1 MTSERLFYFIHGAAT
16 MYFLMA
22 GLSRLCDKDSSRVK
36 RLCGYI
42 LLFWGCLE
50 LKDLFFY
57 ATPIIRDNYIS
68 NLLVM
73 VDMLAIPAGLCFV
86 DELLQGDWS
95 SLKRIIYYFSP
106 YILLILLYAI
116 TDSIWIYYALFILS
130 TINIICFLA
139 YIYFAIKRYNK
150 LLDDNYSDTESL
162 HINWLRE
169 VVVMLATVFISW
181 SMSCYY
187 SSWIVDSCYQLLL
200 IAWWVVVTYHADRQ
214 QSPSIIPE
222 TSLNLPMHGVLN
234 DALVRK
240 LEHLLSEEQIWK
252 NTQLTLAD
260 LAAEIGTNRTYLSN
274 YLNNT
279 LNTTFYE
286 YINSFRL
293 EAALKIM
300 NDPTST
306 ATMVEIAEACG
317 FNSISTFRR
326 VFVRAKGCSLA
337 EYRHQVIESNK

>member
-1 MTSERLFYFIHGAAT
+1 

-50 LKDLFFY
+50 LKDLVFY
-57 ATPIIRDNYIS
+57 ATPIFRDNYIS
-68 NLLVM
+68 NLLII
-73 VDMLAIPAGLCFV
+73 VDMLAIPAGFCFV

-95 SLKRIIYYFSP
+95 SRKRIAFYFSP
-106 YILLILLYAI
+106 YIALILLYAI
-116 TDSIWIYYALFILS
+116 TESSWFYYGTFVYSIVYG
-130 TINIICFLA
+130 ICFLG
-139 YIYFAIKRYNK
+139 YIYFAVKRYNK
-150 LLDDNYSDTESL
+150 LLDDNYSNTEFL

-169 VVVMLATVFISW
+169 VVVLLVTVFAAW
-181 SMSCYY
+181 SVSCYFT
-187 SSWIVDSCYQLLL
+187 SWIVDSGYQLLL
-200 IAWWVVVTYHADRQ
+200 LTMWIIITYHADRQ
-214 QSPSIIPE
+214 QLPSIIPE

>member
-1 MTSERLFYFIHGAAT
+1 
-16 MYFLMA
+16 
-22 GLSRLCDKDSSRVK
+22 
-36 RLCGYI
+36 
-42 LLFWGCLE
+42 
-50 LKDLFFY
+50 
-57 ATPIIRDNYIS
+57 
-68 NLLVM
+68 
-73 VDMLAIPAGLCFV
+73 
-86 DELLQGDWS
+86 
-95 SLKRIIYYFSP
+95 
-106 YILLILLYAI
+106 
-116 TDSIWIYYALFILS
+116 
-130 TINIICFLA
+130 
-139 YIYFAIKRYNK
+139 
-150 LLDDNYSDTESL
+150 
-162 HINWLRE
+162 
-169 VVVMLATVFISW
+169 
-181 SMSCYY
+181 
-187 SSWIVDSCYQLLL
+187 
-200 IAWWVVVTYHADRQ
+200 
-214 QSPSIIPE
+214 
-222 TSLNLPMHGVLN
+222 MHGVLN